1 MNHDI
6 VLTPAKYADLQ
17 AELEQ
22 LLTVD
27 RAAIAERIRQARA
40 LGDLSE
46 NFDYQ
51 DAKRQ
56 QGFLEGR
63 ILNLKS
69 MLEKAHVTEYT
80 AGGDVVSFGSK
91 VRVFDKESDEELEYT
106 IVGALEADPAQDR
119 ISNTSPI
126 GQSLLGKK
134 VGDTVKV
141 QTPGGV
147 LNYEIRAIA

>member
-1 MNHDI
+1 MNHAL
-6 VLTPAKYADLQ
+6 VLTPAKKSELE
-17 AELEQ
+17 AELEE
-22 LLTVD
+22 LVTAG
-27 RAAIAERIRQARA
+27 RSAIAERIRQARA

-56 QGFLEGR
+56 QGFLEGK
-63 ILNLKS
+63 IMNLKS
-69 MLEKAHVTEYT
+69 MLERAHVTEYVT
-80 AGGDVVSFGSK
+80 GGDEVALGST
-91 VRVFDKESDEELEYT
+91 VAVFDAAFDEEIEYT
-106 IVGALEADPAQDR
+106 IVGVLEADPTQDK

-134 VGDTVKV
+134 VGDTVNV

-147 LNYEIRAIA
+147 QTYEVRSIR

>member
-1 MNHDI
+1 MNHAL
-6 VLTPAKYADLQ
+6 VLTPAKKSELE
-17 AELEQ
+17 AELEE
-22 LLTVD
+22 LVTAG
-27 RAAIAERIRQARA
+27 RSAIAERIRQARA

-56 QGFLEGR
+56 QGFLEGK
-63 ILNLKS
+63 IMNLKS
-69 MLEKAHVTEYT
+69 MLERAHVTEYVT
-80 AGGDVVSFGSK
+80 GGDEVALGST
-91 VRVFDKESDEELEYT
+91 VTVFDAAFDEEIEYT
-106 IVGALEADPAQDR
+106 IVGVLEADPTQDK

-134 VGDTVKV
+134 VGDTVNV

-147 LNYEIRAIA
+147 QTYEVRSIR

>member
-1 MNHDI
+1 MNHAL
-6 VLTPAKYADLQ
+6 VLTPAKKSELE
-17 AELEQ
+17 AELEE
-22 LLTVD
+22 LVTNG
-27 RAAIAERIRQARA
+27 RSAIAERIRQARA

-56 QGFLEGR
+56 QGFLEGK
-63 ILNLKS
+63 IMNLKS
-69 MLEKAHVTEYT
+69 MLERAHVTEYT
-80 AGGDVVSFGSK
+80 TGGDEVALGTTVT
-91 VRVFDKESDEELEYT
+91 VFDAAFDEEMEYT
-106 IVGALEADPAQDR
+106 IVGVLEADPAQDK

-134 VGDTVKV
+134 VGDTVNV

-147 LNYEIRAIA
+147 QTYEVRSIR

>member
-6 VLTPAKYADLQ
+6 VLTPAKYVELQ
-17 AELEQ
+17 AELEE
-22 LLTVD
+22 LVTIE
-27 RAAIAERIRQARA
+27 RAKIAERIRQARA

-63 ILNLKS
+63 IINLKS
-69 MLEKAHVTEYT
+69 MLERAHVTEYT
-80 AGGDVVSFGSK
+80 TSTEEVVLGSK
-91 VRVFDKESDEELEYT
+91 ATVWDPEFSEEIEYT
-106 IVGALEADPAQDR
+106 IVGVLEADPTKDL

-126 GQSLLGKK
+126 GQALLGKH
-134 VGDTVKV
+134 VGDTVKF
-141 QTPGGV
+141 QTPGGMQT
-147 LNYEIRAIA
+147 YEVRKIS